1 MSKKI
6 RVAMLTNHFGV
17 TGIGSVIMNYS
28 KSLNPLKYDITII
41 AGRPIAIQ
49 YLEECKLAGIK
60 VIELPSRHKE
70 SLKHYFYLYNALK
83 KGEFDIVHVH
93 GNSSIMSVELTLA
106 KFAGVKKRI
115 AHSHNSTCP
124 NVTIHNFLSPYFNK
138 IYSKALAC
146 GLLAGDWIFGKDNFE
161 VLPNGFHTEK
171 FKFSLEKRN
180 SIRKK
185 LQLEDKYILGHIGRF
200 NYVKNQIYLLQVFE
214 KVAIS
219 CKDAV
224 LLLVGNGPDFEKVK
238 SLVEVHPYKN
248 RIILYGVSDGP
259 DALYSAMDL
268 FILPSLHE
276 GLPVVLLEA
285 QISGLPCLVSD
296 TVTREM
302 DFGNISW
309 ASIEADP
316 KIWSEKILELK
327 DKVNIDRESYYEK
340 NREQIL
346 EYDISNNVKQ
356 LERVYNDLVGE

>member
-248 RIILYGVSDGP
+248 RIILYGVSDEP

-268 FILPSLHE
+268 FVLPSLHE

-302 DFGNISW
+302 DFGNITW
-309 ASIEADP
+309 ASIKSEP
-316 KIWSEKILELK
+316 QIWVDKILK
-327 DKVNIDRESYYEK
+327 IRDKVNIDRESYYEK
-340 NREQIL
+340 NRKQIL

-356 LERVYNDLVGE
+356 LEKIYTGLVG